1 MDSNETQPPAEGE
14 LDPLIAGILFQLW
27 GASRE
32 EAGKPWSLARLSKR
46 AAVPM
51 STLHRYL
58 TQLEAAGLVR
68 VELDE
73 LGRGNASLLDEG
85 MGLCAV
91 LFETSAGHG

>member
-1 MDSNETQPPAEGE
+1 MEANDTPPPDGE

-46 AAVPM
+46 AEVPM
-51 STLHRYL
+51 STLRRYL

-68 VELDE
+68 VTMDE
-73 LGRGNASLLDEG
+73 QGRGSAGLLDEG
-85 MGLCAV
+85 LALCAA
-91 LFETSAGHG
+91 LFEAPAGHG